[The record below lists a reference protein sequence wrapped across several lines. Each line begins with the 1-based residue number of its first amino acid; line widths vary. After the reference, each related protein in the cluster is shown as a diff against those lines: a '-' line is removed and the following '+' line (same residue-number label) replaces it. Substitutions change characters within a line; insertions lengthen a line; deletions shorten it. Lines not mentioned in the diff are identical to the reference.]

1 MTPDTIE
8 RLDNLFAESSVM
20 RADEVPTNDEV
31 DSASQQVGIPF
42 SEDYRQFLLRY
53 GGAIVGPYPVFGLRG
68 SDVMEEERW
77 SVIDVTNEVR
87 QSGIDGVSEW
97 VIFSEDHSGNP
108 IGMDA
113 NGKVLI
119 FDHDFGGVA
128 ELASEFEGYIRTQC
142 LKVET

>member
-1 MTPDTIE
+1 MTPDTID
-8 RLDNLFAESSVM
+8 RLDNMFAESPVM
-20 RADEVPTNDEV
+20 RADEVPTSDEV

-68 SDVMEEERW
+68 SDVMEDDRW

-87 QSGIDGVSEW
+87 QSGIDGVSDW

-113 NGKVLI
+113 HGKVWI
-119 FDHDFGGVA
+119 FDHDFGGVT
-128 ELASEFEGYIRTQC
+128 ELASDFEDYIRTQC
-142 LKVET
+142 LKVEA